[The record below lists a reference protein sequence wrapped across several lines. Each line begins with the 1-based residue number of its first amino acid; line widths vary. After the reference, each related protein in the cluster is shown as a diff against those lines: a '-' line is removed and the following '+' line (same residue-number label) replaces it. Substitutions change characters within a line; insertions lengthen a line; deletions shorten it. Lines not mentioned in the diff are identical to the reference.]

1 MSDSEEE
8 IIDEQV
14 VYAADNISDYV
25 QRTRYQQLF
34 ERKEAASKAFD
45 RVTMV
50 RREPAVDQSDVRE
63 IVRQAVESYVLEVES
78 LYQQTEPGRALWEQ
92 AEIDVIPIAEAL
104 GEVAEHKKLSL
115 KSAEAARGLRVME
128 VNGQQSLVVKGV
140 KNYLK
145 LPDTRLSATFEKE
158 MNRRG
163 SPTTEE
169 TYQLGATVPLRTSRE
184 VFRAT
189 NALLEQ
195 LDLGVSI
202 ESEVGD
208 VESDYSELI
217 DDILDENE

>member
-1 MSDSEEE
+1 MSESEEE

>member
-1 MSDSEEE
+1 MSESEEE

-145 LPDTRLSATFEKE
+145 LPDTLLSATFEKE